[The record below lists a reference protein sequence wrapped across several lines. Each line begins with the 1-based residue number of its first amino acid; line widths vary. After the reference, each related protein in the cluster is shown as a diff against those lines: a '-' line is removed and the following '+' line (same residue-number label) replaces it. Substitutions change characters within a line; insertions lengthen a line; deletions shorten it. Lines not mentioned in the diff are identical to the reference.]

1 VNLTLDH
8 LQDAMM
14 TQWRQTHND
23 VAQDEGA
30 EVTLSAFDGICY
42 NCQQKG
48 HRANECPQERKNGN
62 NNNNR
67 SGRGWRGY
75 KGRGNGG
82 RGGQRNHRKACC
94 NCGKIGH
101 MEGDC
106 WELAENEHKR
116 PNGYRTSNNNNNNN
130 NKNSNKQGN
139 VARDNGPNIEY
150 MLMAQDIEEEIW
162 FNAEQE
168 VNDDSY
174 LGFLL
179 GAM

>member
-1 VNLTLDH
+1 VISKGFFIYFCPNRQIIVGFVIKLSDSVLETKESLNKSKGAVNTHRNASSDVTVLAATPKEYIPLLTAEQRAQGANLPLDH

-48 HRANECPQERKNGN
+48 HRVNECPQERKNGN

-67 SGRGWRGY
+67 SGRGGRGY

-82 RGGQRNHRKACC
+82 
-94 NCGKIGH
+94 
-101 MEGDC
+101 
-106 WELAENEHKR
+106 
-116 PNGYRTSNNNNNNN
+116 
-130 NKNSNKQGN
+130 
-139 VARDNGPNIEY
+139 
-150 MLMAQDIEEEIW
+150 
-162 FNAEQE
+162 
-168 VNDDSY
+168 
-174 LGFLL
+174 
-179 GAM
+179 